1 MINKTYQNLLTDDQA
16 VQDFVSKVLKNGY
29 IALDDF
35 LDEETKAA
43 FHQVASDRSNG
54 NKKNEALK
62 GTPVYELAHSADML
76 KLSQRIYDARCA
88 LTGETKVALLPEN
101 QFVGMPYK
109 DGRAGTTNKE
119 TAYHYDGAYSNWLLP
134 LVLPT
139 DQSEGDGNLIMFPNI
154 RQKYP
159 KIIGK
164 LMSRL
169 LRHSKVFRSWYGPVE
184 VVYQVD
190 TMYFFFGDI
199 SFHGVEP
206 ISNGERLVVT
216 INSHW

>member
-1 MINKTYQNLLTDDQA
+1 MLNQKYINLFNDDEQLTA
-16 VQDFVSKVLKNGY
+16 LVKEVLDKGY
-29 IALDDF
+29 VALDDF

-43 FHQVASDRSNG
+43 FHRTASDRSNG
-54 NKKNEALK
+54 NKKNEELK
-62 GTPVYELAHSADML
+62 GTPIYELGHSPLML
-76 KLSQRIYDARCA
+76 KISQKIYDKRCE
-88 LTGETKVALLPEN
+88 LTGEPKVTLDPTQ

-109 DGRAGTTNKE
+109 DGREGNVNKE
-119 TAYHYDGAYSNWLLP
+119 TAYHFDGAYSNWLLP
-134 LVLPT
+134 LVLPA
-139 DQSEGDGNLIMFPNI
+139 DQSKGDGNLVMFPNI

-159 KIIGK
+159 MIVSK
-164 LMSRL
+164 LLCRL
-169 LRHSKVFRSWYGPVE
+169 LRHSHLFRKLYGQTE
-184 VVYQVD
+184 VVYKVD